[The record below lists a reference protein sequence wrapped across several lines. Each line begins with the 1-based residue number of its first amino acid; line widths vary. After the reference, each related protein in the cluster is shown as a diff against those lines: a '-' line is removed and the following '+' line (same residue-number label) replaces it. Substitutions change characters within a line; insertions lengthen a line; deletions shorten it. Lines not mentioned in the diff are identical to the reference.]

1 MVFLS
6 QLLTVVNPKVTYHTN
21 LKGLLHICDEYG
33 IPHPDEKSIRS
44 CMKKSSL
51 SCAKQYFLRPSLIGH
66 RNDIGVRKDQMC
78 KAAVC
83 LPRSTIPNECFEYF
97 QAGIAMHNPPPR

>member
-21 LKGLLHICDEYG
+21 NGRAIHGIAINLKGFLHICDEYG

-44 CMKKSSL
+44 CMKKKL
-51 SCAKQYFLRPSLIGH
+51 SQLCQAVFPSPKPHWPSKRYWCA
-66 RNDIGVRKDQMC
+66 
-78 KAAVC
+78 
-83 LPRSTIPNECFEYF
+83 
-97 QAGIAMHNPPPR
+97 